1 MSIDEP
7 RPLRR
12 VGGWVFGAASAA
24 VLVLAFA
31 PHIHVEPEQLEHMR
45 RSLRFWTVAPFAL
58 MLGAIAISPLA
69 APHWWESHAHKLVV
83 VAALSVPVLL
93 VLATYGAAGGFELFE
108 KAREYVSFICLLG
121 ALFII
126 SGGICVQGSL
136 AGTPALNTLLLTIGA
151 VLASLVGTT
160 GASMLLIRPLLRANE
175 MRLRKAHVVVFFI
188 FVVSNCG
195 GLLTPLGDPPLFLG
209 FLKGVPFEWTLSR
222 LWPLWLT
229 TNGLLL
235 AVFAV
240 LDKVIFEREEAVRPG
255 SQRDTVSE
263 HAPLR
268 VDGLFN
274 LLLLGGILFVV
285 YASGRGLFHGGK
297 AWPFGIQ
304 EGAMIGLAAVS
315 FIGTSRTIHSMNHF
329 VFGPIIEVAV
339 LFAGI
344 FITMTPALVLLNVHG
359 ASLGVTDP
367 WHFFWATGMLSSILD
382 NAPTYMTMSAAAAG
396 LIGVPVEGR
405 FLQTVLAHARGDALL
420 VAISAGAVLMGA
432 NTYIG
437 NGPNFMV
444 KAVAEHRGV
453 EMPSFFGYM
462 AYSGAVLIPVFVLV
476 TVIFF
481 RG

>member
-31 PHIHVEPEQLEHMR
+31 PHVHVEPEQFEHMR
-45 RSLRFWTVAPFAL
+45 RSLRLWTVAPFAL

-93 VLATYGAAGGFELFE
+93 ILATYGAAGGFELFE

-240 LDKVIFEREEAVRPG
+240 VDKVIFEREEAVRPG
-255 SQRDTVSE
+255 SQRDIVRE

-274 LLLLGGILFVV
+274 LVLLGGIVFVV

-297 AWPFGIQ
+297 PWPFGIQ

-405 FLQTVLAHARGDALL
+405 FLQTVLAHTRGDALL

-462 AYSGAVLIPVFVLV
+462 AYSGAVLIPIFVLV